1 MNLTN
6 VATLPQ
12 RHYQTCTKCQGAV
25 EAQAKFCGHCGYTNS
40 AQDQFDSRVAGLA
53 LAQPLPTVPEFAFL
67 KPQPHSLKDDQLH
80 AELGKLEF
88 FLKREYFF
96 LAMHW
101 SIFVIVSLIGLG
113 LGWQCFNGFNG
124 DLLEKFLVSLTPVMW
139 INISALASLV
149 YVKRTHKEMARLRE
163 RLTYVKFK
171 IDYKHVLTFDVKA
184 KPGA

>member
-1 MNLTN
+1 MNLTS
-6 VATLPQ
+6 VATLRE
-12 RHYQTCTKCQGAV
+12 RHYQTCTKCQGVV
-25 EAQAKFCGHCGYTNS
+25 EAHAKYCGHCGYQNS
-40 AQDQFDSRVAGLA
+40 AKEQFDTRVAGLA
-53 LAQPLPTVPEFAFL
+53 LAQPLPVVPEFAFL

-80 AELGKLEF
+80 TELSKLEF

-101 SIFVIVSLIGLG
+101 SIFVIVSLVGLTMS
-113 LGWQCFNGFNG
+113 WQCFNTFNG
-124 DLLEKFLVSLTPVMW
+124 DLLEKLLVSLTPAMW

-184 KPGA
+184 QAGV